1 MKITIISDTHNKH
14 NELDQLL
21 TEESDVII
29 HCGDFTSMGYIEEV
43 KKFLNWFSNLN
54 QFTHK
59 IFIAGNH
66 DFSFEENFDEVKDLI
81 PSNVIYLEN
90 SEVVIDGVK
99 FYGTPIQKVFYN
111 WAFNKEY
118 GDLQKYYKMIP
129 DDVDVLITHTPPLG
143 ILDDVFNNPIPQ
155 GSPILDE
162 EIFERIKPKI
172 NCFGH
177 IHESYGVKD
186 IYNIKFVNASV
197 LNMKYQ
203 ITNKPIIVEI

>member
-14 NELDQLL
+14 KQLDEFL

-29 HCGDFTSMGYIEEV
+29 HCGDFTSMGYDYEV
-43 KKFLNWFSNLN
+43 SDFMRWFSNLN
-54 QFTHK
+54 QFKHK

-66 DFSFEENFDEVKDLI
+66 DFSFEQNFDHIKKFI

-90 SEVVIDGVK
+90 SEVIIDGVK
-99 FYGTPIQKVFYN
+99 FYGTPIQKEFYN
-111 WAFNKEY
+111 WAFNRKYE
-118 GDLQKYYKMIP
+118 DLEEYYKMIP

-143 ILDDVFNNPIPQ
+143 ILDSVINNPLPQ
-155 GSPILDE
+155 GTPILDE

-177 IHESYGVKD
+177 IHESYGVET
-186 IYNIKFVNASV
+186 IYNIKFINASV
-197 LNMKYQ
+197 LNERYQ
-203 ITNKPIIVEI
+203 LTNKPIIVEI

>member
-14 NELDQLL
+14 KQLDEFL

-29 HCGDFTSMGYIEEV
+29 HCGDFTSMGYDYEV
-43 KKFLNWFSNLN
+43 SDFMRWFSNLN
-54 QFTHK
+54 QFKHK

-66 DFSFEENFDEVKDLI
+66 DFSFEQNFDHIKKFI

-90 SEVVIDGVK
+90 SEVIIDGVK
-99 FYGTPIQKVFYN
+99 FYGTPIQKEFYN
-111 WAFNKEY
+111 WAFNRKYE
-118 GDLQKYYKMIP
+118 DLEEYYKMIP

-143 ILDDVFNNPIPQ
+143 ILDSVINNPLPQ
-155 GSPILDE
+155 GTPILDE

-186 IYNIKFVNASV
+186 IYNIKFVNAST

-203 ITNKPIIVEI
+203 IMNKPIIVEI

>member
-14 NELDQLL
+14 NELDQFL

-81 PSNVIYLEN
+81 PPNVIYLEN
-90 SEVVIDGVK
+90 IEVVIDGVK

-129 DDVDVLITHTPPLG
+129 DDVDVLITHTPPFG
-143 ILDDVFNNPIPQ
+143 ILDNVFNNPIPQ
-155 GSPILDE
+155 GSPVLDE
-162 EIFERIKPKI
+162 EIFERIKPKL

-186 IYNIKFVNASV
+186 INNIKFVNAST

-203 ITNKPIIVEI
+203 IMNKPIIVEI